1 MRIFITIGHPAHVH
15 YFRNFIK
22 IMEGRGHKFYVAARD
37 KEMTHS
43 LLDHYQIKYASKG
56 HCSKGLF
63 RKIFYLFK
71 TNSLLFKL
79 AKKFKPDLF
88 LSFGSPYAAQI
99 SKILRRPH
107 IAFDDTEHAHLE
119 HLLYVPFSKCIL
131 TPNSFKKNFGEK
143 HIRFDGSM
151 DIAYLH
157 PKYYESNIK
166 YLEELKLVG
175 KTYFFLRFI
184 KWGATHDIGQSGF
197 SEQGKAKIIKLL
209 AKYGEVIIS
218 SEDDLPSEFRKYLY
232 KGDPFKIH
240 TLIQYSSIFIG
251 ESGSMA
257 TEAAVLGTPSIM
269 VNTSAKYFGVFEHI
283 SKFGNLFYYDN
294 EIPAVEKIKDLL
306 STTDFKNN
314 SIQNA
319 QEYVRQSIN
328 LTDFMVWFIENYPD
342 SIEIM
347 KENPEYQ
354 NNFKQHSNKITNP
367 TIGNALFLLFANIM
381 NLMEHIVY

>member
-22 IMEGRGHKFYVAARD
+22 IMEGRGHKFFVAARD

-43 LLDHYQIKYASKG
+43 LLNHYQIKYASKG
-56 HCSKGLF
+56 YSSKGLF
-63 RKIFYLFK
+63 GKIFYLLK

-99 SKILRRPH
+99 SKILKRPH

-119 HLLYVPFSKCIL
+119 HLLYVPFSECIL

-166 YLEELKLVG
+166 YLEELKLIG

-197 SEQGKAKIIKLL
+197 SEQGKAEIIKLL

-218 SEDDLPSEFRKYLY
+218 SEDDLPSEFRKYVY
-232 KGDPFKIH
+232 KGDPFKVH
-240 TLIQYSSIFIG
+240 TIIQYSSLFIG

-269 VNTSAKYFGVFEHI
+269 VNTSAKYFGIFDHI
-283 SKFGNLFYYDN
+283 SKFGNLFYYDS
-294 EIPAVEKIKDLL
+294 EIPAIEKIKNLL
-306 STTDFKNN
+306 SNKDFKNN
-314 SIQNA
+314 SMQNA
-319 QEYVRQSIN
+319 QEYVRQCIN
-328 LTDFMVWFIENYPD
+328 LTDFMVWFIENYPNSFD
-342 SIEIM
+342 IM
-347 KENPEYQ
+347 KKNPNYQ
-354 NNFKQHSNKITNP
+354 DNFKQLANMFTRPN
-367 TIGNALFLLFANIM
+367 IGNELYLLLVSFANLVI
-381 NLMEHIVY
+381 NY